1 MKIYLCNFFFILSFY
16 DVSVVCMF
24 VKVIQVAPVYR
35 FGEFFLIELDFFIIF
50 FSHIVKKNSFREKA
64 YY

>member
-24 VKVIQVAPVYR
+24 VKVIQIAPIYR
-35 FGEFFLIELDFFIIF
+35 FGEFFLIELDFFIIYF
-50 FSHIVKKNSFREKA
+50 FLILLKK
-64 YY
+64 

>member
-1 MKIYLCNFFFILSFY
+1 
-16 DVSVVCMF
+16 MF